1 MQLRVADRV
10 RPAGRVSVLAGSPQ
24 KSDSHTQMNRSAAQL
39 QLVGD
44 GGPPRCPACGIRL
57 YFGSDRQGQTYA
69 QCDCG
74 YRAYVERRTGKREE
88 PVASAAGI

>member
-1 MQLRVADRV
+1 MADRRAV
-10 RPAGRVSVLAGSPQ
+10 RP
-24 KSDSHTQMNRSAAQL
+24 
-39 QLVGD
+39 
-44 GGPPRCPACGIRL
+44 CGIRL

-88 PVASAAGI
+88 PVVSAAGI